1 MHVLWLWCLSSFV
14 FNTSVPTHNGNGLGG
29 SPSTWKWDRMAI
41 KMDVGLLFL
50 CVCVAAEVFVV
61 VVLSGNLLGLSAEY
75 VTFMSMANGDSVL
88 RCFSSDGMPA
98 NRIHKLAL
106 SLNTR

>member
-1 MHVLWLWCLSSFV
+1 MYEAVKTAPTSRQDQIKMRGGDQRVHVFWLWCLSSFV

-50 CVCVAAEVFVV
+50 CVCVC
-61 VVLSGNLLGLSAEY
+61 GY
-75 VTFMSMANGDSVL
+75 
-88 RCFSSDGMPA
+88 
-98 NRIHKLAL
+98 
-106 SLNTR
+106 

>member
-1 MHVLWLWCLSSFV
+1 MVMGWEDHHL
-14 FNTSVPTHNGNGLGG
+14 HGNGTGWQLR
-29 SPSTWKWDRMAI
+29 WMW
-41 KMDVGLLFL
+41 VFCFCV
-50 CVCVAAEVFVV
+50 CVCVATEVFVV
-61 VVLSGNLLGLSAEY
+61 IVLGGNLLRLSAEY

-106 SLNTR
+106 SLNAR